1 VLVVAEVALS
11 LILLVGASLFMRSFL
26 NLESASGGFD
36 TSPLMTMRFYLA
48 GDQYEEGDA
57 RARRVDDI
65 VQRVEAVPG
74 VRAAF
79 ASNLIPFG
87 GGGGGGGVIIEG
99 KPVERGKEP
108 FAGLVG
114 VTPHLLRTL
123 GVSLLRGRDFTETE
137 GRTKTSVAVINQ
149 AMARRMW
156 PDEDPIGRRFRMAA
170 PETSDWFTVIGV
182 AADFR
187 HGRVNNTD
195 PPYPSAYVPYPF
207 AATLNT
213 GITVRV
219 AGDPASFT
227 ADLRRRIREADPTLA
242 VFDVRTLE
250 ELRRLGFWEQRVFG
264 WIFATF
270 GAIALVLASIGVYGV
285 LSYSVSQRT
294 QEIGVRM
301 ALGAS
306 RRHVFRLV
314 VGRGLTLAAIGI
326 AVGMAGA
333 FGVTRFIATL
343 LFGVTPTDPLSFAG
357 VAAFLAVV
365 AVLASFLPARR
376 ATAVDPLIAL
386 RNE

>member
-1 VLVVAEVALS
+1 MLRLPG
-11 LILLVGASLFMRSFL
+11 LIDPHVHMREPGATHK
-26 NLESASGGFD
+26 EDWDSG
-36 TSPLMTMRFYLA
+36 TQAALA
-48 GDQYEEGDA
+48 GGLPP
-57 RARRVDDI
+57 I
-65 VQRVEAVPG
+65 VCVGELLAG

-79 ASNLIPFG
+79 GSNLIPFG

-123 GVSLLRGRDFTETE
+123 GVSLLRGRDFADTE
-137 GRTKTSVAVINQ
+137 GRTRTSVAVINQ

-170 PETSDWFTVIGV
+170 PDTSEWFTVIGV

-195 PPYPSAYVPYPF
+195 PPYPSAYVPYSF
-207 AATLNT
+207 SATVNT

-227 ADLRRRIREADPTLA
+227 ADVRRRIREADPTLA

-301 ALGAS
+301 ALGAG
-306 RRHVFRLV
+306 VFDILALVLRESLGVVCIGLLVGIAGAAGTAQLLRAMLYGVAPWDFAAFAAAPVLLLV
-314 VGRGLTLAAIGI
+314 VALAAS
-326 AVGMAGA
+326 V
-333 FGVTRFIATL
+333 
-343 LFGVTPTDPLSFAG
+343 PP
-357 VAAFLAVV
+357 
-365 AVLASFLPARR
+365 
-376 ATAVDPLIAL
+376 AL
-386 RNE
+386 RAARIQPTSALRDE